1 MFIGKTRCL
10 PVFWQGVLGETGNG
24 GVAIKWKTCNQH
36 INTESTTLEAVASM
50 YNNQSQHQQDLL
62 FLFTRTTDAYC

>member
-50 YNNQSQHQQDLL
+50 YNN
-62 FLFTRTTDAYC
+62 